1 MLYSCFLLIIF
12 IIMFD
17 LILFTYINEN
27 FYYDL
32 TFEEQRINSLLFGS
46 YVIYYRLFKNGFL

>member
-1 MLYSCFLLIIF
+1 
-12 IIMFD
+12 MFD